1 MTDPSQLENID
12 YAQTQ
17 KDIMTGDIVKDW
29 WGKLIVGIILI
40 IWGFTAFISPELSLL
55 TVIVLFGMLC
65 LFAGIALIAFA
76 LSGSPMVRNKAM
88 MIIEGLL
95 LFTIAMMAFFWP
107 EVTALTILY
116 LFAAFAIVLG
126 IFEII
131 YGISM
136 PKEAADDIGSA
147 SRGMMIMGGILSLI
161 FGMLLFIYPG
171 SGLLAILWIAGA
183 FAIIIGGIWIATGIA
198 GSKEAKAGKPTN

>member
-1 MTDPSQLENID
+1 MNYGQV
-12 YAQTQ
+12 Q
-17 KDIMTGDIVKDW
+17 KDIMTGDLVKDW
-29 WGKLIVGIILI
+29 WGKLIVGMILI
-40 IWGFTAFISPELSLL
+40 IWGFLAFIAPGLSLL
-55 TVIVLFGMLC
+55 MVIFLVGMLC
-65 LFAGIALIAFA
+65 MFAGIALIAFA

-88 MIIEGLL
+88 MIIEGIL
-95 LFTIAMMAFFWP
+95 LFIIAMMAFFWP

-131 YGISM
+131 FAISM
-136 PKEAADDIGSA
+136 PKDAANEIGGA
-147 SRGMMIMGGILSLI
+147 SRGMMILGGILSLI

-198 GSKEAKAGKPTN
+198 GSKEVKATH